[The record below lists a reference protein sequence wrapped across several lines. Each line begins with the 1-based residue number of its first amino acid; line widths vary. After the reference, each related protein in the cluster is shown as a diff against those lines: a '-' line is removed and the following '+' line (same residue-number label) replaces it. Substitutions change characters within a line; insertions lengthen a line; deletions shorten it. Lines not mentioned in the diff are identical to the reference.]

1 MLPHR
6 IAIIDYGAGNV
17 RSVLNAVT
25 YLKYYAEVVSNPNDL
40 TGFTHLILPG
50 VGSFRRAMLSFK
62 ELQLDKT
69 LPQLVADGIPILGI
83 CLGMQLLASRGSEDG
98 ETLGLG
104 LIQGDVDRFAFN
116 TDDNG
121 LKIPHVGF
129 NTVKFTQ
136 NSRLFKDIKLDPDFY
151 FTHSYRLLCHHDHDI
166 SGLACHGQN
175 FVASIEK
182 GCVAGTQFHPEKSQ
196 ANGLLLL
203 NNFFKYF

>member
-1 MLPHR
+1 ML
-6 IAIIDYGAGNV
+6 
-17 RSVLNAVT
+17 S

-62 ELQLDKT
+62 ELQLDKI

-121 LKIPHVGF
+121 LDPHVGF

-136 NSRLFKDIKLDPDFY
+136 NSRLFKILK
-151 FTHSYRLLCHHDHDI
+151 
-166 SGLACHGQN
+166 
-175 FVASIEK
+175 
-182 GCVAGTQFHPEKSQ
+182 
-196 ANGLLLL
+196 
-203 NNFFKYF
+203 